1 MPGRLPWPVYW
12 PNLNRIGLVLLIIG
26 LGISLSL
33 LPLKIAGLAIV
44 GSVLFALG
52 LLHPK
57 LGLYL
62 LIPAIPFS
70 SLFRL
75 QIGGV
80 NLGLMEILLGFMI
93 VSWLVK
99 MSARGEII
107 IPTPPLVWPFLLFLG
122 VIGLSWLTAISLKA
136 SLVETLKWVE
146 MLALYIFIGANFAA
160 AESRRLVVLLLLAG
174 MAQAGLG
181 VYQFLFQAGPEGF
194 LLFGGR
200 FLRAFGTFQQPN
212 PYGGYLGLILPLA
225 LSLTLWGL
233 EQPGKL
239 RPFAQGEPA
248 TRRSWT
254 GSGQLSNAAQGES
267 ATRRSWTGS
276 EQFGNVAQG
285 GSRTRRSW
293 AGWKQWPSLPL
304 SLLAGSALGL
314 MLAALFA
321 SQSRGAWIG
330 FLGAAIVTILLKGGK
345 WAIALATGLIS
356 LAILISM
363 GALALLPATISRR
376 FLDILPFINVPD
388 IARVPLTDANFAILE
403 RLAHWQAA
411 LGMWQDHLWLGVGF
425 GNYEVVYPAYAIGR
439 WLDPLGHAHNY
450 LLNVG
455 AELGFI
461 GLLGYLI
468 FWAWVIAFALRAL
481 VKTETSSLNRAILAG
496 CLGIITHLH
505 IHNLLDNLYVQGMY
519 LHIAVILSLITLMV
533 IEREGEVVNLP
544 HFEAN
549 FEIHHS

>member
-1 MPGRLPWPVYW
+1 MSGHLAWRFYW
-12 PNLNRIGLVLLIIG
+12 PNLNRIGLILLIIG

-33 LPLKIAGLAIV
+33 LPLKIAGLATV
-44 GSVLFALG
+44 GGILFISG

-75 QIGGV
+75 QVGGV
-80 NLGLMEILLGFMI
+80 NLGLMEVLLGFMI

-107 IPTPPLVWPFLLFLG
+107 IPTPPLVWPLLLFLG
-122 VIGLSWLTAISLKA
+122 VIGLSWLTALSLKA
-136 SLVETLKWVE
+136 SLVETLKWME

-233 EQPGKL
+233 EQPGKFHT
-239 RPFAQGEPA
+239 FAQG
-248 TRRSWT
+248 
-254 GSGQLSNAAQGES
+254 GS
-267 ATRRSWTGS
+267 ATRRP
-276 EQFGNVAQG
+276 
-285 GSRTRRSW
+285 W
-293 AGWKQWPSLPL
+293 AGWEQWQSVGLW
-304 SLLAGSALGL
+304 LLASSALGL
-314 MLAALFA
+314 MGAALFA

-330 FLGAAIVTILLKGGK
+330 FLGAAMVTILLKGGK
-345 WAIALATGLIS
+345 WAVSLAIGLMS

-363 GALALLPATISRR
+363 GALALLPATISQR
-376 FLDILPFINVPD
+376 FFDILPFINVPD

-411 LGMWQDHLWLGVGF
+411 QGMWQDHLWLGVGF

-450 LLNVG
+450 ILNVG
-455 AELGFI
+455 AELGFV
-461 GLLGYLI
+461 GLLGYLL
-468 FWAWVIAFALRAL
+468 FWVWVVAFALRAL

-519 LHIAVILSLITLMV
+519 LHIAVILSLITLMG

-549 FEIHHS
+549 FEIHHNQHRRNAG